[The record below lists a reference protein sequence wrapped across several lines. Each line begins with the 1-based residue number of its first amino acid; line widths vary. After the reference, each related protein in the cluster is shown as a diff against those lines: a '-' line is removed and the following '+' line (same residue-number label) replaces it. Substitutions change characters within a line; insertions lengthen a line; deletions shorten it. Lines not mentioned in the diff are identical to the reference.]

1 MNERIKKYCD
11 LLSSLIT
18 PNTKP
23 EDVNEQLTAA
33 TNTIEIDVPGS
44 PGCFGLIRHTH
55 KNSLPRCV
63 CNHGI

>member
-1 MNERIKKYCD
+1 MNERIKKYCE

-33 TNTIEIDVPGS
+33 TNTIE
-44 PGCFGLIRHTH
+44 LIL
-55 KNSLPRCV
+55 SMFL
-63 CNHGI
+63 IE